1 MITFRENKLKDMF
14 FEEVKEDFK
23 YIRRRTECLERKL
36 EPLFDDLHRMSQ
48 IIDAI
53 QNHSDCTEDMFAM
66 IEEELKDYAE

>member
-1 MITFRENKLKDMF
+1 MKDMF

-66 IEEELKDYAE
+66 IEEELKDYAK